1 VRPPRKL
8 LYLHAESDRVANVF
22 REWKAR
28 KTDFVVFKIPLSK
41 EISMKS
47 TTAMFL
53 ALSLAATAG
62 PLYAAD
68 SGDKPQGQSSMS
80 TGMTDDAADKNYQ
93 DALDKCMKKSGTA
106 KSQCM
111 KSATKEK
118 CKGMTGTA
126 KSTCMKDAT
135 GRHPGS
141 SGTPSEMKSREGYG
155 NPESPMPDNSG
166 GASMGGT
173 TDNPAGKSGAPAN
186 SNRQ

>member
-1 VRPPRKL
+1 
-8 LYLHAESDRVANVF
+8 
-22 REWKAR
+22 
-28 KTDFVVFKIPLSK
+28 
-41 EISMKS
+41 MKP
-47 TTAMFL
+47 TTALFL
-53 ALSLAATAG
+53 ALGLAAATG

-80 TGMTDDAADKNYQ
+80 TGMTDDAADETYQ

-106 KSQCM
+106 KSQCI

-141 SGTPSEMKSREGYG
+141 SGTPSEMKSREGHG
-155 NPESPMPDNSG
+155 SPESPMPDSSG
-166 GASMGGT
+166 GTSMGGT
-173 TDNPAGKSGAPAN
+173 TGNPAGKSGAPAN
-186 SNRQ
+186 SYRQ